1 MDYTNRAIV
10 GINNPNPIKFDMEI
24 NNPNPIKIDMNHK
37 SKFKNVLK
45 KYYQIEAEKE
55 RPEDDNTDVR
65 EWQQAD
71 YLTEQEKEEGVL
83 LSPEELDRR
92 ILGERLANTDPPS
105 GAPAPFFPTYKLK
118 GEIGGRILGKRTKR
132 RKTNKR
138 KTNKIRKISKRRN
151 RK

>member
-1 MDYTNRAIV
+1 MDYTNRGIV
-10 GINNPNPIKFDMEI
+10 EI
-24 NNPNPIKIDMNHK
+24 NNPNPIKIDMNHQ
-37 SKFKNVLK
+37 SKFKNFLK

-118 GEIGGRILGKRTKR
+118 GESGGRILGKRTKR
-132 RKTNKR
+132 RKTTKIR
-138 KTNKIRKISKRRN
+138 KTSKRRKTSTRRKISKRRN

>member
-1 MDYTNRAIV
+1 MNATNNDP
-10 GINNPNPIKFDMEI
+10 NNRQRLHDIYARNVSTL
-24 NNPNPIKIDMNHK
+24 IDM
-37 SKFKNVLK
+37 VK
-45 KYYQIEAEKE
+45 KLPKKE
-55 RPEDDNTDVR
+55 QPEDDNNDVR

-105 GAPAPFFPTYKLK
+105 GAPFFPTYKLK
-118 GEIGGRILGKRTKR
+118 GESGGRILGKRTKR
-132 RKTNKR
+132 TKRRKTSKRRNTSKRR
-138 KTNKIRKISKRRN
+138 KTSKRRN